1 MRQQSFR
8 LGEACHERLAHDHR
22 AAVCLRQALDPR
34 SHVDRVGE
42 DVTLPPLNFAHD
54 PQAQAASD
62 NEARSASLFRELA
75 GPVMTN
81 RQRLDDV
88 ERLILVTRFGEVPR
102 RDDEAYMA
110 DIDYS
115 SFGLPWGQFYAD
127 SLAVRAERPDLS
139 DEQFAGQQSRFLA
152 HLLDR
157 ETLYRTKFFRS
168 LYEDVARANIARYV
182 RMLGA
187 TEPGQ

>member
-1 MRQQSFR
+1 MYQSHHPVR
-8 LGEACHERLAHDHR
+8 DGDRDSCGDQLA
-22 AAVCLRQALDPR
+22 
-34 SHVDRVGE
+34 
-42 DVTLPPLNFAHD
+42 
-54 PQAQAASD
+54 
-62 NEARSASLFRELA
+62 
-75 GPVMTN
+75 
-81 RQRLDDV
+81 
-88 ERLILVTRFGEVPR
+88 
-102 RDDEAYMA
+102 
-110 DIDYS
+110 
-115 SFGLPWGQFYAD
+115 LPWGQFYAD